1 MVYDISA
8 RITNALPSLKVTEDL
23 VVTINNR
30 HKNIMAIRALEDE
43 NERKNEE
50 DKASEFEIIRKSL
63 ELLVGKEKAKIIE
76 ELDLPFNEYKE
87 LRTAIMEIAITG
99 SLSSEDKPR

>member
-30 HKNIMAIRALEDE
+30 HKNIMAIRALEEE

-63 ELLVGKEKAKIIE
+63 ELLVGHNKAKIIE